1 MKIRHRLI
9 PTLAAGLFLISGH
22 SLAADD
28 NGITIDSY
36 TFGGIKARAIGPA
49 VMSGRISA
57 LDAVAGPPATI
68 FVGTASGGLW
78 KSIDGGIGFKPVF
91 DDHTQ
96 SIGAVKIAPSN
107 PDTVW
112 VGTGETWVRNTVSV
126 GDGVYL
132 STDGGEKWQHKGL
145 EKTERIAAIEVSPRD
160 PRIAYVCA
168 TGALWNDSAE
178 RGVYKTTDGGEH
190 WKKVLYVNE
199 KTGCSDLAMDPVNPN
214 ILYAGMWQF
223 RRWPD
228 FFESGGP
235 GSAFYRSLDGGESW
249 EKATNGLPKGD
260 KGRIALAVAP
270 SQPGTIYATV
280 ESSETALYR
289 STDMGKHWEKRSTA
303 GAVQMRPFYFGE
315 LKVDPKDPERVY
327 KPSFNLVVSENG
339 GKSFSSLFGA
349 GFSLSIHPDHH
360 ALWINP
366 DNPNQLFLGTDGGV
380 YVSENKGGNWRL
392 VGTLPVS
399 QFYHV
404 SHDSRWPYH
413 VYGGLQDNGS
423 WTGPSRAPGG
433 IGPAEWESV
442 GYGDGFWVFVDPQD
456 ENIIYSEYQGGNL
469 LRVDRQIKE
478 VKNIAPAARAGEEKL
493 RFNWNTPLLVSATDP
508 GTIYYGSQ
516 YVHKSTDRGE
526 SWKTISPDLTTDD
539 PRRQRQMKTGGLTI
553 DNSTAENNATL
564 YTIAESP
571 LDKNLLWTGSDDG
584 LIHISR
590 DGGGHWQEVGKNL
603 KGVPNGTWVS
613 RITTSAHHPGT
624 AFVTLDGHRSGDMRL
639 YAYRTDDFGQ
649 SWQKLA
655 TDNVEGY
662 GWILRQDPV
671 NPKLLF
677 LGTEKGLYLSL
688 DGGQHWARFKENLPK
703 VAVHDIVI
711 HPTENDVILATH
723 GRGVYIIDD
732 ITPIRALTGETLQQE
747 VALLPS
753 RPSVQMEGGAL
764 QGFSGGED
772 FVGENP
778 EEAATISYYLKKR
791 HLFGDMKLEI
801 RDQQGQLITTLPAGK
816 RRGINRVA
824 WPMRLKPPK
833 YPPSTALVPGMV
845 GPRVPEG
852 TYQVTLVKGD
862 KTLTGQ
868 VSLVADPRSKHS
880 AEDRQAQQ
888 QLSMRL
894 YNAINDLTFTV
905 NQLQDLKKQLGD
917 MKSKLPKSASKKVD
931 KFTGAV
937 DEYVHSV
944 AASGKAGWI
953 SGEVKLRE
961 RLGNLYGAVSGY
973 SGRPTGTQFEQTN
986 RLEKEL
992 QQAKSQARTLVDTQ
1006 LAKINRLLQKHK
1018 LNPLQPLSRE
1028 EWNRKND
1035 FGSLSAS
1042 THGSLFKR
1050 TRHWLM
1056 SPRWL
1061 TGLHG
1066 L

>member
-1 MKIRHRLI
+1 MNIRYGFL
-9 PTLAAGLFLISGH
+9 PTLAAGLILASGQL
-22 SLAADD
+22 LAAKANNADT
-28 NGITIDSY
+28 GITIDSY
-36 TFGGIKARAIGPA
+36 TFGGMKARAIGPA

-57 LDAVAGPPATI
+57 LDAVPGPPATVY
-68 FVGTASGGLW
+68 VGAASGGLW
-78 KSIDGGIGFKPVF
+78 KSTDGGIGFKPVF

-96 SIGAVKIAPSN
+96 SIGAIKIAPS
-107 PDTVW
+107 DAKTVW
-112 VGTGETWVRNTVSV
+112 VGTGESWVRNTVSV
-126 GDGVYL
+126 GAGAYL

-145 EKTERIAAIEVSPRD
+145 DKTERIAAIEVSPRD
-160 PRIAYVCA
+160 ANTAFVCA
-168 TGALWNDSAE
+168 TGALWSDSPH
-178 RGVYKTTDGGEH
+178 RGVYKTTDGGGH

-199 KTGCSDLAMDPVNPN
+199 KTGCSDLAMDPANPN

-223 RRWPD
+223 RRYPD

-235 GSAFYRSLDGGESW
+235 GSALYRSVDGGESW
-249 EKATNGLPKGD
+249 DKMTNGLPPGN

-270 SQPGTIYATV
+270 SQPGTVYATV
-280 ESSETALYR
+280 ESDDTALYR
-289 STDMGKHWEKRSTA
+289 SDNLGKNWQRRSTA

-315 LKVDPKDPERVY
+315 LKIDPENPDRVY
-327 KPSFNLVVSENG
+327 KPSFNLVVSDDG

-366 DNPNQLFLGTDGGV
+366 KDPNQLFLGTDGGV

-404 SHDSRWPYH
+404 SHDSQWPYN

-423 WTGPSRAPGG
+423 WMGPSRAPGG
-433 IGPAEWESV
+433 IGPAEWDSV

-469 LRVDRQIKE
+469 LRVDRQLKE

-493 RFNWNTPLLVSATDP
+493 RFNWNTPLLVSQSTP

-516 YVHKSTDRGE
+516 YLHKSTDRGE
-526 SWKTISPDLTTDD
+526 SWQTISPDLTTDD
-539 PRRQRQMKTGGLTI
+539 PKRQRQMKTGGLTI

-571 LDKNLLWTGSDDG
+571 LDGKILWTGSDDG
-584 LIHISR
+584 LIHVSR
-590 DGGGHWQEVGKNL
+590 DGGTHWQEVGHNL
-603 KGVPNGTWVS
+603 KGVPKGTWVS

-624 AFVTLDGHRSGDMRL
+624 AFATLDGHRSGDMRL
-639 YAYRTDDFGQ
+639 YAFRTDDFGKH
-649 SWQKLA
+649 WQPLSS
-655 TDNVEGY
+655 DGVEGY
-662 GWILRQDPV
+662 AWVLKQDPV
-671 NPKLLF
+671 NEKLLF
-677 LGTEKGLYLSL
+677 LGSEHGLYLSL

-711 HPTENDVILATH
+711 HPTEHDVILATH

-732 ITPIRALTGETLQQE
+732 ITPIRALTADMLQQD
-747 VALLPS
+747 VILLPS

-764 QGFSGGED
+764 QHFSGGED

-778 EEAATISYYLKKR
+778 EEAATIAYYLKKR

-801 RDQQGQLITTLPAGK
+801 HDQQGQLITTLPAGK

-845 GPRVPEG
+845 GPRVAEG
-852 TYQVTLVKGD
+852 TYQVRLIKGD
-862 KTLTGQ
+862 KTLDGE

-880 AEDRQAQQ
+880 PQDRQLQQ
-888 QLSMRL
+888 QLSMQL

-905 NQLQDLKKQLGD
+905 NQLQDLQKQLAKVKD
-917 MKSKLPKSASKKVD
+917 KLPKSARKKIQA
-931 KFTGAV
+931 FSSAV
-937 DEYVHSV
+937 DDYVYQV

-953 SGEVKLRE
+953 SGEEKLRE
-961 RLGNLYGAVSGY
+961 RLGTLYGAVSGY
-973 SGRPTGTQFEQTN
+973 SGRPTQTQFERAKTLTTELDEAKAQAARLLSSHLPKIN
-986 RLEKEL
+986 HLLEKNHLPAVKPMERH
-992 QQAKSQARTLVDTQ
+992 AWD
-1006 LAKINRLLQKHK
+1006 N
-1018 LNPLQPLSRE
+1018 
-1028 EWNRKND
+1028 KNG
-1035 FGSLSAS
+1035 FSSSTAS
-1042 THGSLFKR
+1042 TPFTRAWLGQSRLFSSLR
-1050 TRHWLM
+1050 SL
-1056 SPRWL
+1056 
-1061 TGLHG
+1061 
-1066 L
+1066 